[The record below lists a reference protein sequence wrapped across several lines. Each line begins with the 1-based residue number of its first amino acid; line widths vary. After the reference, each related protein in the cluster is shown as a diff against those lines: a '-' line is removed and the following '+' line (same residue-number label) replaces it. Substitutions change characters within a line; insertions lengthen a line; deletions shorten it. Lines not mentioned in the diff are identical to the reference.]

1 MTMDPSATD
10 QLVAFARSHY
20 FGKHRGVVTDNADP
34 THRGRIKVK
43 VRDLFEDLQLW
54 AMPCVP
60 YAGSGMGFH
69 NLPEVDSGVWIE
81 FERGDPSFPI
91 WTGCFWKD
99 SELPKDQGGTE
110 AALPI
115 KILRTKSGL
124 LLAFDDDSQTIALS
138 DGDGNNLLKI
148 SVPSGQI
155 TVQATAKV
163 VVEAPQIELVE
174 NATHP
179 SVFGD
184 QLLQYLNQLVTLFN
198 SHMHPGE
205 LALGVMP
212 VTPMPPVPLFTPAL
226 PSLLSTRVKNG

>member
-1 MTMDPSATD
+1 MDAPSAD

-20 FGKHRGVVTDNADP
+20 FGKHRGVVRDNADP
-34 THRGRIKVK
+34 THRGRLK
-43 VRDLFEDLQLW
+43 VRVPDLVDDLELW

-60 YAGSGMGFH
+60 YAGAGMGFH
-69 NLPEVDSGVWIE
+69 TLPEVDSGVWIE
-81 FERGDPSFPI
+81 FERGDPSYPI

-99 SELPKDQGGTE
+99 SELPKDEGGTE
-110 AALPI
+110 AKLPL

-148 SVPSGQI
+148 TVPSGKI

-163 VVEAPQIELVE
+163 VVEAPLIELVE

-179 SVFGD
+179 LVFGD

-198 SHMHPGE
+198 THMHPGE

-212 VTPMPPVPLFTPAL
+212 VTPMPPVPQFTPAL

>member
-1 MTMDPSATD
+1 MDPSHAD

-34 THRGRIKVK
+34 TRRGRLKVK
-43 VRDLFEDLQLW
+43 VRDLLDDLDLW

-60 YAGSGMGFH
+60 YAGAGMGFH
-69 NLPEVDSGVWIE
+69 HLPEVDSGVWIE

-99 SELPKDQGGTE
+99 GELPKDQDGDE
-110 AALPI
+110 ASLPL

-124 LLAFDDDSQTIALS
+124 LIALDDDGQTIALS

-163 VVEAPQIELVE
+163 VVEAPLIELVE

-179 SVFGD
+179 LVFGD
-184 QLLQYLNQLVTLFN
+184 QLLQYLNQLVALFN

-212 VTPMPPVPLFTPAL
+212 VTPMPPVPQFTPAL
-226 PSLLSTRVKNG
+226 PTLLSTRVKNG